1 MKKISRNEIL
11 FKVDKDT
18 KILLERKQGIKYDE
32 NYLEG
37 PYYEDQNIIEII
49 DEKKKRIIM
58 IFIHIIK
65 MILLY
70 LVIKIIKTE
79 EEILIVKLSLMIMH
93 HKKMVFQI

>member
-1 MKKISRNEIL
+1 MKKISRNEIP

-49 DEKKKRIIM
+49 DEKKK
-58 IFIHIIK
+58 
-65 MILLY
+65 
-70 LVIKIIKTE
+70 E
-79 EEILIVKLSLMIMH
+79 
-93 HKKMVFQI
+93 